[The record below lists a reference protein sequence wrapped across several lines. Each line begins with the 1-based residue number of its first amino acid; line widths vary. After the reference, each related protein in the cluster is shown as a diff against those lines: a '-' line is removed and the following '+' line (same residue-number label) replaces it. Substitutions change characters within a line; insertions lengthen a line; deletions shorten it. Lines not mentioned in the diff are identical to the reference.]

1 MRYTLH
7 ILLSLFSFGAFAQE
21 KQANKIAVEKFIA
34 YYNASSYDSIYAMFS
49 PEMKGALPEEKT
61 NEFLSSV
68 KQNYG
73 SITQKTFTKN
83 TSEGFA
89 TYKTI
94 FTQAVLALNIA
105 TDGAGEISGFSIRPF
120 REEPD
125 APVKQMRVKTKLI
138 LPFNEIWY
146 VGWGGDTKE
155 LNYHV
160 ESRAQ
165 KNAFDWLM
173 IDKDSN
179 THYGDGKKNEEYY
192 AFNKPIFA
200 PCDGEIV
207 LAIDGVKDNIP
218 GEMNSFNVGGNMV
231 ILKTVNNEYLVFCHF
246 KHQSVKVKEGQTVK
260 QGQTLG
266 LCGNSGHSSEAH
278 LHFHVQDTEDMNRA
292 TGIKAYF
299 DNIMVN
305 GQVKNDYSP
314 IKNEMI
320 KNVKQP

>member
-1 MRYTLH
+1 MRYTLC
-7 ILLSLFSFGAFAQE
+7 ILLCLFSFVVFAQE
-21 KQANKIAVEKFIA
+21 KESNKKAVDKFVA
-34 YYNASSYDSIYAMFS
+34 YYNASLYDSVFVMFS
-49 PEMKGALPEEKT
+49 PEMQNALPLDRTK
-61 NEFLSSV
+61 EFLGNV
-68 KQNYG
+68 KETYG
-73 SITQKTFTKN
+73 SITDKKFTKYAQ
-83 TSEGFA
+83 GFA
-89 TYKTI
+89 SYKTI
-94 FTQAVLALNIA
+94 FTNTVLALNMA
-105 TDGAGEISGFSIRPF
+105 VDESGIIKGMSIKPF
-120 REEPD
+120 QEESD

-173 IDKDSN
+173 IDKDSS
-179 THYGDGKKNEEYY
+179 THYGDGKKNEDYY
-192 AFNKPIFA
+192 AFGKPIFA

-207 LAIDGVKDNIP
+207 LAIDGVKDNVP

-231 ILKTVNNEYLVFCHF
+231 ILKTINNEYLVFCHF

-266 LCGNSGHSSEAH
+266 LCGNSGHSSEPH
-278 LHFHVQDTEDMNRA
+278 LHFHIQDVEDMNKA

-299 DNIMVN
+299 DNIIVN
-305 GQVKNDYSP
+305 GQLKTDYSP
-314 IKNEMI
+314 IKDEMI
-320 KNVKQP
+320 KNAK

>member
-1 MRYTLH
+1 MRYTLCTLF
-7 ILLSLFSFGAFAQE
+7 ILFSFCVFAQE
-21 KQANKIAVEKFIA
+21 STANKKAVEKFIT

-49 PEMKGALPEEKT
+49 PEMKGALAEDKT
-61 NEFLSSV
+61 NEFLSGV

-73 SITQKTFTKN
+73 SITQKTFIKN

-89 TYKTI
+89 AYKTI

-105 TDGAGEISGFSIRPF
+105 TDGAGEINGFSIRPF
-120 REEPD
+120 KEEETP
-125 APVKQMRVKTKLI
+125 AKSMRVKTKLI
-138 LPFNEIWY
+138 LPFDQIWY

-179 THYGDGKKNEEYY
+179 THYGDGKKNENYY
-192 AFNKPIFA
+192 AFGKPIFA
-200 PCDGEIV
+200 PCDGQIV
-207 LAIDGVKDNIP
+207 LAIDGVKENIP

-231 ILKTVNNEYLVFCHF
+231 ILKTVNDEYLVFCHL
-246 KHQSVKVKEGQTVK
+246 KHQSVKVKEGQQVK
-260 QGQTLG
+260 QGQALG
-266 LCGNSGHSSEAH
+266 LCGNSGHSSEPH
-278 LHFHVQDTEDMNRA
+278 LHFHIQDTEDMNHA

-299 DNIMVN
+299 DKIIVN
-305 GQVKNDYSP
+305 GQLKTDYSP
-314 IKNEMI
+314 VKNEMI
-320 KNVKQP
+320 KNAN